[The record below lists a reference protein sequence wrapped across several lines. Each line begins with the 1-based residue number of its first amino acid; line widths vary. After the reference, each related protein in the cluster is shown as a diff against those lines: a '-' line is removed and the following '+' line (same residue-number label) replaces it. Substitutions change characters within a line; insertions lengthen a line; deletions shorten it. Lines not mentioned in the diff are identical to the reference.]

1 VAVSFFAQSQ
11 LSRASAS
18 QRSTLPLTPE
28 WAIFFSAELAVL
40 ATLTGL
46 VVVAISIN
54 LPRILSYPHLPTRAG
69 EALIGPVGAITATS
83 LVLIPEQPPMLLG
96 AEVIVVGLVMVVAPI
111 IFQARAWAAR
121 KDAWQRWMRAVS
133 TTGFSAAFVIG
144 GALVLYGA
152 RAGLYWIAAGDIL
165 GIAAIVLS
173 AWVLMVEILR

>member
-1 VAVSFFAQSQ
+1 M
-11 LSRASAS
+11 
-18 QRSTLPLTPE
+18 PLTPE
-28 WAIFFSAELAVL
+28 WAIFFSAELAAL

-144 GALVLYGA
+144 GALVFYGA